1 MIRIIWS
8 TWRRLSVTNYCN
20 QTIDRPQKPTN
31 SRKKN
36 YTTTT
41 TITITGT
48 TIDIYTRKTWAY
60 APYTRCILTTP
71 TKHALQ
77 LHQRKRE
84 KKINDANCTYWPV
97 HSKVKTNFFVHC
109 SRVFC
114 VSFSAL
120 SNSSSSGVNATVN
133 RHSKFHNLALIRRQQ
148 TVDSVNNNEK
158 QGNNAII
165 AHNKISNCVDFF
177 SSVPESNGL
186 FWLQKR
192 IKDITRYFRLGNC
205 KMGHIKNVNICSGHR
220 ELKHHK
226 QNEKFCHW
234 FNNYLDLIFQC
245 TLAIVK
251 PNRTNT

>member
-1 MIRIIWS
+1 M
-8 TWRRLSVTNYCN
+8 
-20 QTIDRPQKPTN
+20 
-31 SRKKN
+31 
-36 YTTTT
+36 
-41 TITITGT
+41 
-48 TIDIYTRKTWAY
+48 
-60 APYTRCILTTP
+60 
-71 TKHALQ
+71 
-77 LHQRKRE
+77 
-84 KKINDANCTYWPV
+84 
-97 HSKVKTNFFVHC
+97 
-109 SRVFC
+109 FC

-234 FNNYLDLIFQC
+234 FNNCLDLIFQC

-251 PNRTNT
+251 PNREFRIGQIHKWENEQREKKRNQKPVRLNLSKIRQQQKI